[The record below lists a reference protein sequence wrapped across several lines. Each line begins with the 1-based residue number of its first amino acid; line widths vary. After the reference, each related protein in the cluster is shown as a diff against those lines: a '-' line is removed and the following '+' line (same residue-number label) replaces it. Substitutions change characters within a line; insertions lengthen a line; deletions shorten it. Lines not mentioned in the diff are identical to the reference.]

1 MAPLA
6 RCPLLGMSVKR
17 GSTVACY
24 RIILVRVYLVK
35 NCSIFTILTL
45 QKVNASVKKSDQD
58 LDQVNSSI
66 DDIREASLSFAPS
79 LRMDVPIKTLPSK
92 QAAIKEKTLKKQPA
106 AKPEKTSSG
115 ES

>member
-1 MAPLA
+1 M
-6 RCPLLGMSVKR
+6 
-17 GSTVACY
+17 
-24 RIILVRVYLVK
+24 
-35 NCSIFTILTL
+35 
-45 QKVNASVKKSDQD
+45 NASVKKSDQD

-106 AKPEKTSSG
+106 AKPEKSSSG